1 MEGCRVI
8 HCGYWISSTEC
19 IEKIYKL
26 NTTKRKNKM
35 SKKPAINWVMIV
47 IIMTWLLLLTSV
59 LFSGQARA
67 DTVLGYHATV
77 VKVIDGDSIKLD
89 VVVWPGTTV
98 RVNVRLIG
106 IDTPENRGKTVC
118 EKALAASAKLFNR
131 KKMPAG
137 KKVILTN
144 VKNGKYAGRVLGKIS
159 VNGKDAGETLIAAGH
174 GRPYFG
180 GKRTG
185 WCQ

>member
-1 MEGCRVI
+1 M
-8 HCGYWISSTEC
+8 
-19 IEKIYKL
+19 
-26 NTTKRKNKM
+26 NKHDWL
-35 SKKPAINWVMIV
+35 SIT
-47 IIMTWLLLLTSV
+47 IIITIILLIASLV
-59 LFSGQARA
+59 FSGESKAN
-67 DTVLGYHATV
+67 TVLGYEATV

-89 VVVWPGTTV
+89 VNIWPKMTI
-98 RVNVRLIG
+98 RINVRLLG
-106 IDTPENRGKTVC
+106 IDTPENRGTTIC

-180 GKRTG
+180 GKRVG